1 MSRQTGYDNGY
12 PPLTGWTLVLAAAAL
27 SLGNFMVVLDTT
39 IANVAMPTISGDLG
53 VSAVEGT
60 WIITAYAVAEAI
72 TVPLTGWLARR
83 FGEVRL
89 FTACVVAFVICSV
102 LCGLSGSLGFLVLF
116 RILQGLTG
124 GPLIPLSSTL
134 LMSIFPREKANIGL
148 AIWGMT
154 TVVAPIF
161 GPILGGYISDNF
173 HWGWIFYINIP
184 FGVAIGSVTW
194 QVMRHRET
202 PIERRRIDV
211 VGLILLVVFVS
222 AFQTVIDKGRELD
235 WFASPFIVGSALV
248 TTVSLAAL
256 VIWELTDEDPVLDL
270 SVFRS
275 RNWLVST
282 VTLGLMFGLF
292 FGNIVLTPLWLQQM
306 MGYTATWAG
315 LATAP
320 MGILAV
326 LTAPLVGRLLA
337 KVDPRLIVT
346 FGMMV
351 LAASFFMR
359 AHLNAQADYFS
370 VAIAMFVL
378 GAGVPACLV
387 TLTSLAVSDLPPEK
401 VAGGSGLQN
410 FIRIMTMAV
419 GASLTVTYWDNATKA
434 NRADLVAV
442 IDPTAAVTAPSG
454 LPIGSGLAAF
464 SKMVDGQAVMLA
476 TNGFYA
482 MAAVLMLAFA
492 GVIWLARR
500 PKGPLKQVSH

>member
-1 MSRQTGYDNGY
+1 
-12 PPLTGWTLVLAAAAL
+12 
-27 SLGNFMVVLDTT
+27 
-39 IANVAMPTISGDLG
+39 
-53 VSAVEGT
+53 
-60 WIITAYAVAEAI
+60 
-72 TVPLTGWLARR
+72 
-83 FGEVRL
+83 
-89 FTACVVAFVICSV
+89 
-102 LCGLSGSLGFLVLF
+102 
-116 RILQGLTG
+116 
-124 GPLIPLSSTL
+124 
-134 LMSIFPREKANIGL
+134 
-148 AIWGMT
+148 
-154 TVVAPIF
+154 
-161 GPILGGYISDNF
+161 
-173 HWGWIFYINIP
+173 
-184 FGVAIGSVTW
+184 
-194 QVMRHRET
+194 
-202 PIERRRIDV
+202 
-211 VGLILLVVFVS
+211 
-222 AFQTVIDKGRELD
+222 
-235 WFASPFIVGSALV
+235 
-248 TTVSLAAL
+248 
-256 VIWELTDEDPVLDL
+256 
-270 SVFRS
+270 
-275 RNWLVST
+275 
-282 VTLGLMFGLF
+282 
-292 FGNIVLTPLWLQQM
+292 M
-306 MGYTATWAG
+306 MGYTATCAG

-370 VAIAMFVL
+370 IAIAMFVL

-476 TNGFYA
+476 TNDFYA

-492 GVIWLARR
+492 GVVWLARR